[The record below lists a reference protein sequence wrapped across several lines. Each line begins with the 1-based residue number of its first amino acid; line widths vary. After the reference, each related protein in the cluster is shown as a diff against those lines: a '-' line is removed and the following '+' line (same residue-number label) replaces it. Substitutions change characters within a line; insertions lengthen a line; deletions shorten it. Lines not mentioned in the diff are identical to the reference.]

1 MSAADIIRAR
11 AGDAAIEVALVLGS
25 GLGPLADRVEA
36 ATAIPYADLPGFPQ
50 GGVSGH
56 QSRLVV
62 GALGGRRVA
71 VLSGREHYYE
81 NGNPAAMRPALEAV
95 QALGADRLILT
106 NAAGSF
112 RPEVGPTAIVA
123 HTDYVNWSGRNPLI
137 GEHGDARFVDMR
149 DAYDPAMR
157 AGLKAAAARAGVPW
171 HEGVYFWF
179 SGPTFETPAEIRAM
193 KILGADLVGMSIV
206 PETIIAR
213 RLALNVGALAVVTNF
228 GAGFSGGNPSHSE
241 SRQVAAS
248 GGVVLKRMIRA
259 FLKTGDDR
267 LSGGLR
273 L

>member
-193 KILGADLVGMSIV
+193 KILGADLVGMSTV
-206 PETIIAR
+206 PEVILAR
-213 RLALNVGALAVVTNF
+213 RLKLRVAALSMVTNHAAGMA
-228 GAGFSGGNPSHSE
+228 GAEISHADTKA
-241 SRQVAAS
+241 VAARGS
-248 GGVVLKRMIRA
+248 AAMAALIVA
-259 FLKTGDDR
+259 FLE
-267 LSGGLR
+267 GGA
-273 L
+273 